1 MGEKTIRDI
10 VSVVPKIMQT
20 KPGHIFID
28 YDKPADV
35 LYISLGKPQKA
46 TDSEL
51 LENNVL
57 IRKRNNKIIG
67 LTIIGAS
74 KFKG

>member
-1 MGEKTIRDI
+1 MMG
-10 VSVVPKIMQT
+10 
-20 KPGHIFID
+20 ID
-28 YDKPADV
+28 YDKNADV
-35 LYISLGKPQKA
+35 LYISLGKPQKV

-74 KFKG
+74 KFSG

>member
-1 MGEKTIRDI
+1 MGEKAIKEI
-10 VSVVPKIMQT
+10 VSVVPKIMQID
-20 KPGHIFID
+20 PSHIFID

-46 TDSEL
+46 DNSEL

-57 IRKRNNKIIG
+57 IRKKNNKIIG
-67 LTIIGAS
+67 LTIINAS

>member
-1 MGEKTIRDI
+1 MAEKAIREI
-10 VSVVPKIMQT
+10 VSVVPKIMQI
-20 KPGHIFID
+20 KPKHIFID
-28 YDKPADV
+28 YDKGADV
-35 LYISLGKPQKA
+35 LYISLEKPQKA

-51 LENNVL
+51 LKNNVL
-57 IRKRNNKIIG
+57 IRKKNNKIIG